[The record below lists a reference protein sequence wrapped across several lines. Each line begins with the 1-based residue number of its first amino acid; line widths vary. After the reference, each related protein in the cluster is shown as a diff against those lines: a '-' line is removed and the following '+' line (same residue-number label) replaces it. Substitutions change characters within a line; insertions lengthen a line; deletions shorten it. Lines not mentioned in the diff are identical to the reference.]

1 MLQGGLSGAANGA
14 PLMKTIKSTLSWLR
28 SYWGHVQNCF
38 KLRRLLRGRWT
49 HNLRNVYWY
58 DMSLPQAISLR
69 GMLRVLGWG
78 LFRRQNDEISSNYA
92 ITNLYLAEPQGDGLQ
107 KPAPT
112 VWHCRSLVGM
122 PWHDY
127 ESPVAQMLEQNSAVI
142 IEEYL
147 KVKHLLQTH
156 PDDAS
161 LAGKGKWKGLFFY
174 AARGQKNHELCNLC
188 PHTTAVLEKL
198 PLCTNFGFVMF
209 SELAPGTHVKPH
221 CGSSN
226 LRLRYHL
233 GLQVPETDTVKL
245 RVAQDERPWSE
256 GKVLAFDD
264 SFEHEVF
271 HRGEK
276 TRVVLVV
283 DCWQPGLKDDEIEI
297 LENPI
302 FGRFGRG

>member
-1 MLQGGLSGAANGA
+1 ML
-14 PLMKTIKSTLSWLR
+14 KYLR
-28 SYWGHVQNCF
+28 AYLGHIRNCLA
-38 KLRRLLRGRWT
+38 LRRLLRGRWT
-49 HNLRNVYWY
+49 HNLRNTYWY
-58 DMSLPQAISLR
+58 DLSLPKAISWS
-69 GMLRVLGWG
+69 GMLRVLWWG
-78 LFRRQNDEISSNYA
+78 LFRRKHDEISANYA
-92 ITNLYLAEPQGDGLQ
+92 ITNLYLADPIGPGLDA
-107 KPAPT
+107 PAPT
-112 VWHCRSLVGM
+112 VWHCRSLVGL

-127 ESPVAQMLEQNSAVI
+127 PSAISQMLEENSATI

-147 KVKHLLQTH
+147 NVKHLLQTH

-174 AARGQKNHELCNLC
+174 AARGQKNEELCRLC
-188 PHTTAVLEKL
+188 PRTTSILEQL

-221 CGSSN
+221 TGSSN
-226 LRLRYHL
+226 LRLRFHL
-233 GLQVPETDTVKL
+233 GLQVPETENVKL
-245 RVAQDERPWSE
+245 RVSHDQRPWNQ

-271 HRGEK
+271 HQGEE

-283 DCWQPGLKDDEIEI
+283 DCWQPGLKPEEIEI
-297 LENPI
+297 LENPL

>member
-1 MLQGGLSGAANGA
+1 MATNGA
-14 PLMKTIKSTLSWLR
+14 SMLKYLR
-28 SYWGHVQNCF
+28 SYLGHIKNCLA
-38 KLRRLLRGRWT
+38 LRRLLRGRWT
-49 HNLRNVYWY
+49 HNLRNTYWY
-58 DMSLPQAISLR
+58 DLSLPQALSVS
-69 GMLRVLGWG
+69 GMLKVLWWG
-78 LFRRQNDEISSNYA
+78 LFRRKTDEISANYA
-92 ITNLYLAEPQGDGLQ
+92 ITNLYLADPLGPGLDA
-107 KPAPT
+107 PAPT
-112 VWHCRSLVGM
+112 VWHCRSLVGL

-127 ESPVAQMLEQNSAVI
+127 PSAISEILESNSALI

-147 KVKHLLQTH
+147 NVKHLLQTH

-174 AARGQKNHELCNLC
+174 AARGQKNEDLCKLC
-188 PHTTAVLEKL
+188 PQTTRILEQL

-221 CGSSN
+221 TGSSN
-226 LRLRYHL
+226 LRLRFHL
-233 GLQVPETDTVKL
+233 GLQVPDTENVKL
-245 RVAQDERPWSE
+245 RVAHDFRPWNQ

-271 HRGEK
+271 HKGDQ

-283 DCWQPGLKDDEIEI
+283 DCWQPGLKPEEIEI
-297 LENPI
+297 LENPL